1 MKLLLVNDTG
11 HPVACLEDL
20 ERYDTR
26 SPGDVFALL
35 NFLEELIATAKGN
48 EGARGSEASSL
59 ATGPATR

>member
-1 MKLLLVNDTG
+1 MKLVLVNDKG
-11 HPVACLEDL
+11 DPLACLEGL

-35 NFLEELIATAKGN
+35 DFLEALVANAKGN

>member
-11 HPVACLEDL
+11 HPLACLEGL

-35 NFLEELIATAKGN
+35 DLLETLIATAKGHQD
-48 EGARGSEASSL
+48 RRSSDVSSF
-59 ATGPATR
+59 ATVPATE

>member
-11 HPVACLEDL
+11 QPVACLEDL

-35 NFLEELIATAKGN
+35 DLLEALIATAKGN
-48 EGARGSEASSL
+48 GSVRVSEASSL
-59 ATGPATR
+59 ATVPAAE